1 MSETPPRRQ
10 HPYTHGSTGG
20 RGGEMARGMSQ
31 ASRGLSLAFG
41 FVVVVVVFWFAGRA
55 LDDWLATE
63 PWFQIVGAVV
73 GWALGVVTV
82 YYSARHGQ
90 I

>member
-1 MSETPPRRQ
+1 MSQTPRRRQ
-10 HPYTHGSTGG
+10 YPYPHGATGG

-41 FVVVVVVFWFAGRA
+41 FVIVVLLFWFAGRA
-55 LDDWLATE
+55 LDGWLETE

-82 YYSARHGQ
+82 YYSARHSQ

>member
-1 MSETPPRRQ
+1 
-10 HPYTHGSTGG
+10 
-20 RGGEMARGMSQ
+20 MARGMSQ

-55 LDDWLATE
+55 VDDWLATE